1 MAIAHTVLNYIG
13 TRDAR
18 LMRRVQRWRAPRWVR
33 IASVWS
39 TRLGDGW
46 IWYAL
51 TPLILVFG
59 GEERYRALATAS
71 FAALAGIVLF
81 KCVKQACRRAR
92 PCEQE
97 PHCWATMLPP
107 DQFSFP
113 SGHTITAFAI
123 AISLGHLYP
132 HGEPILFVIAAC
144 IGASRV
150 LLGMHYLSDVIAGAL
165 FGAVVGFG
173 SFHLFALL

>member
-1 MAIAHTVLNYIG
+1 MAIGQAVLHYIG

-18 LMRRVQRWRAPRWVR
+18 LMRRVHRWRAPRWVR
-33 IASVWS
+33 LASIWS

-46 IWYAL
+46 LWYSMAA
-51 TPLILVFG
+51 LILAIG
-59 GEERYRALATAS
+59 GGQRFRALATSS

-81 KCVKQACRRAR
+81 KCVKHACRRPR

-97 PHCWATMLPP
+97 PHCWATILPP

-123 AISLGHLYP
+123 AVSLGQLYP
-132 HGEPILFVIAAC
+132 QAEPGLFLAASC
-144 IGASRV
+144 IGVSRV
-150 LLGMHYLSDVIAGAL
+150 LLGMHYLSDVVAGAL
-165 FGAVVGFG
+165 FGAAIGFG
-173 SFHLFALL
+173 SYHLFALL

>member
-1 MAIAHTVLNYIG
+1 MLEQCALDFERADPVAGRHAQHRENSGMFKRAAIG
-13 TRDAR
+13 
-18 LMRRVQRWRAPRWVR
+18 
-33 IASVWS
+33 
-39 TRLGDGW
+39 GDQ
-46 IWYAL
+46 
-51 TPLILVFG
+51 
-59 GEERYRALATAS
+59 RYRALAMAS

-81 KCVKQACRRAR
+81 KCVKHACRRAR

-123 AISLGHLYP
+123 AVSLGHLYP
-132 HGEPILFVIAAC
+132 HSEACLFLVASC

-150 LLGMHYLSDVIAGAL
+150 ILGMHYLSDVVAGAV
-165 FGAVVGFG
+165 FGAAIGFG
-173 SFHLFALL
+173 SYHLFALL

>member
-1 MAIAHTVLNYIG
+1 VAIAQAVLHYIG

-18 LMRRVQRWRAPRWVR
+18 LMRRVHRWRAPRWVR
-33 IASVWS
+33 LASIWS

-46 IWYAL
+46 LWYSMAA
-51 TPLILVFG
+51 LILAIG
-59 GEERYRALATAS
+59 GDQRFRALATSS

-81 KCVKQACRRAR
+81 KCVKHACRRPR

-97 PHCWATMLPP
+97 PHCWATILPP

-123 AISLGHLYP
+123 AVSLGHLYP
-132 HGEPILFVIAAC
+132 QSEPGLFLAASC
-144 IGASRV
+144 IGVSRV
-150 LLGMHYLSDVIAGAL
+150 LLGMHYLSDVLAGAL
-165 FGAVVGFG
+165 FGAAIGFG
-173 SFHLFALL
+173 SYHLFALL

>member
-1 MAIAHTVLNYIG
+1 MAIAHTLLAYIE
-13 TRDAR
+13 TRDVR

-46 IWYAL
+46 LWYSLA
-51 TPLILVFG
+51 PLILLVG
-59 GEERYRALATAS
+59 GDQRYRALATAS

-81 KCVKQACRRAR
+81 KCVKHASRRRR

-97 PHCWATMLPP
+97 PHCWANILPP

-123 AISLGHLYP
+123 AVSLGHLYP
-132 HGEPILFVIAAC
+132 QAELGLFLMAGC
-144 IGASRV
+144 IGVSRV
-150 LLGMHYLSDVIAGAL
+150 LLGMHFLSDVIAGAL
-165 FGAVVGFG
+165 FGAAVGYG

>member
-1 MAIAHTVLNYIG
+1 MAIAHTLLSYIE
-13 TRDAR
+13 TRDVR

-33 IASVWS
+33 IASVWA

-46 IWYAL
+46 LWYSMA
-51 TPLILVFG
+51 PLILLIG
-59 GEERYRALATAS
+59 GDQRYRALATAS

-81 KCVKQACRRAR
+81 KCVKHACRRQR

-97 PHCWATMLPP
+97 PHCWANILPP

-123 AISLGHLYP
+123 AVSLGHLYP
-132 HGEPILFVIAAC
+132 QAEPCLFLMAAC
-144 IGASRV
+144 IGSSRV
-150 LLGMHYLSDVIAGAL
+150 LLGMHFLSDVIAGAM
-165 FGAVVGFG
+165 FGAAVGYG

>member
-1 MAIAHTVLNYIG
+1 VAIATALLNYIG
-13 TRDAR
+13 ARDAR
-18 LMRRVQRWRAPRWVR
+18 LMRRVHRWRAPRWVR
-33 IASVWS
+33 IASIWS

-46 IWYAL
+46 LWYSMAG
-51 TPLILVFG
+51 LILAIG
-59 GEERYRALATAS
+59 GEQRYRALATAS

-81 KCVKQACRRAR
+81 KCVKHACRRAR

-97 PHCWATMLPP
+97 PHCWATILPP

-123 AISLGHLYP
+123 AVSLGHLYP
-132 HGEPILFVIAAC
+132 HAEPCLFLAASC
-144 IGASRV
+144 IGISRV
-150 LLGMHYLSDVIAGAL
+150 LLGMHYLSDVVAGAL
-165 FGAVVGFG
+165 FGAAIGFG

>member
-1 MAIAHTVLNYIG
+1 VAIAHTLLHYIG

-18 LMRRVQRWRAPRWVR
+18 LMRRVHRWRAPRWVR
-33 IASVWS
+33 IASIWS

-46 IWYAL
+46 LWYSMAG
-51 TPLILVFG
+51 LIVAIG

-71 FAALAGIVLF
+71 FAALAGIVFF
-81 KCVKQACRRAR
+81 KCVKHACRRAR

-123 AISLGHLYP
+123 AVSLGHLYP
-132 HGEPILFVIAAC
+132 HAEAWLFLIAAC
-144 IGASRV
+144 IGVSRV
-150 LLGMHYLSDVIAGAL
+150 LLGMHYLSDVIAGAMAGATIG
-165 FGAVVGFG
+165 FGA
-173 SFHLFALL
+173 SHLFSLL